1 MSGGDNCWPVER
13 TKRALHLMLQQGM
26 CWEDRPGDG
35 QATQYYFP
43 SVWKTTRE
51 QEERTGGSG
60 GGGGEGGRES
70 KAETETLESVMDRCV
85 HEGLDYLEIR
95 NTLESQFGATLS
107 VAQRRDIKSKLQS
120 KK

>member
-51 QEERTGGSG
+51 QGDTGGSG
-60 GGGGEGGRES
+60 GGES
-70 KAETETLESVMDRCV
+70 KAETAAAVETLESVMDRCV